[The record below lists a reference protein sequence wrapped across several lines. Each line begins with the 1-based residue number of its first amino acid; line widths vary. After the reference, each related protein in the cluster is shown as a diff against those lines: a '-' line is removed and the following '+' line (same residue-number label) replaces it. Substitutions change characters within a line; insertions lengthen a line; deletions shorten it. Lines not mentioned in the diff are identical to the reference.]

1 MKLLTQKQ
9 SKDLD
14 KISLNTFDIKGIDL
28 MGEAGKSIS
37 ELSTPYLCKMN
48 NPSIAIVCGKGNNG
62 GDGFASAIFLHSK
75 KYKLKIFCICSLD
88 ELSSDSRVFADQCL
102 DKGINI
108 QFSCITV
115 ADDLK
120 YDFIIDGLLG
130 TGVKGSVREN
140 LYPWIKKINKSKAK
154 VLSIDIPSGLQA
166 DIGIA
171 EPVGVHADYTVT
183 MGHPKIGLTM
193 RDGPLLCG
201 EIHVADI
208 GFPKKAFSHLNG
220 LKWNLFL
227 EKDIS
232 TLLKPLHIDTNKYKQ
247 GKVLIIAGS
256 KGMTGAAALCAFG
269 AFRVGAGLV
278 VSVAPKSIND
288 IYEKKITE
296 AMTIICDDEDKGY
309 FLSKNYEEVSKKFDW
324 ADVVIIGPGIGQN
337 QQTIDFAEKIIAT
350 CSKPLVIDADALRVF
365 SQNRKLLDNIQVPF
379 VITPHY
385 GEMSRL
391 LDIDSKIIINQ
402 FTTVVNDFMASFKG
416 VLVAKNAP
424 SCTLYDN
431 IVHVNSSGNPGLST
445 AGTGD
450 ILAGMIGGFIAQGL
464 NCNDASK
471 LAVYFHGKA
480 ADNYV
485 SKNGMRGMIA
495 SDILNE
501 IPSLLSKYEN

>member
-9 SKDLD
+9 SKELD
-14 KISLNTFDIKGIDL
+14 KISSDTFKIEGVQL
-28 MGEAGKSIS
+28 MENAGKCIS
-37 ELSTPYLCKMN
+37 DLFINTLCKID
-48 NPSIAIVCGKGNNG
+48 NPTIAIVCGKGNNG
-62 GDGFASAIFLHSK
+62 GDGFAAAIFLHSK
-75 KYKLKIFCICSLD
+75 KYYPEIFCICSLD
-88 ELSSDSRVFADQCL
+88 DLSYDSRVFADQCL
-102 DKGINI
+102 DIGINI

-115 ADDLK
+115 VDDLK

-130 TGVKGSVREN
+130 NGVKGPVREN

-183 MGHPKIGLTM
+183 MGYPKIGLTM

-208 GFPKKAFSHLNG
+208 GFPKKAFNHLND

-278 VSVAPKSIND
+278 VSAAPQSIND

-402 FTTVVNDFMASFKG
+402 FATIVNDFMVSFKG

-471 LAVYFHGKA
+471 LAVYIHGKA

-485 SKNGMRGMIA
+485 KNNGMRGMIA
-495 SDILNE
+495 SDILNI
-501 IPSLLSKYEN
+501 IPSLLSNYEN